1 MRGKAAIPP
10 FPRIR
15 GRTNRLRVGKLS
27 VMTRRLLADG
37 IMGHMKA
44 LGFWPTPHQ
53 FTVRGMPIGAPG
65 LLGAPGVAYIILE
78 LRSQRGKTARF

>member
-1 MRGKAAIPP
+1 
-10 FPRIR
+10 
-15 GRTNRLRVGKLS
+15 
-27 VMTRRLLADG
+27 MTRRLLADG

-65 LLGAPGVAYIILE
+65 VAYIILE
-78 LRSQRGKTARF
+78 LCSQRGKTARF